1 VIKIFKKSAFVTGGA
16 KRLGK
21 EICIGLAK
29 QGYNIAFTYL
39 NSIDDS
45 KQTEI
50 ELNDI
55 GVKVARIKTDLT
67 KSKEIKNFFNVGIQK
82 IGTPDILINNA
93 SVFKRVK
100 FSELNE
106 KFFDEAISTN
116 LKAYYLCSL
125 EVAKYMKRGG
135 RIINISSLGGIKP
148 YKNYLPYSV
157 SKAGVIML
165 TKCLALELAP
175 KIFVNSIAPGILNL
189 PNEKQVKYLPKENK
203 IPLRKYGMLNEITN
217 SILYLINSE
226 YITGEVVLID
236 GGKCLS

>member
-1 VIKIFKKSAFVTGGA
+1 VINIVKKSAFVTGGA

-21 EICIGLAK
+21 EICISLAK

-39 NSIDDS
+39 NSAEES
-45 KQTEI
+45 KKTEK

-55 GVKVARIKTDLT
+55 GIKAVRVKADLT
-67 KSKEIKNFFNVGIQK
+67 KNKDIQKFFSIGIQK

-93 SVFKRVK
+93 SIFKRFR

-106 KFFDEAISTN
+106 KNFDETVSAN

-125 EVAKYMKRGG
+125 EASKHMKSGG

-148 YKNYLPYSV
+148 YRNYLPYSV

-165 TKCLALELAP
+165 TKCLAVELAP
-175 KIFVNSIAPGILNL
+175 KIFVNSIAPGIINFSDT
-189 PNEKQVKYLPKENK
+189 KQIKYLPKEEK
-203 IPLRKYGMLNEITN
+203 IPMRKYAMPNEITN

-226 YITGEVVLID
+226 YITGEIIVID
-236 GGKCLS
+236 GGKHLN

>member
-1 VIKIFKKSAFVTGGA
+1 VIRIFKKSAFITGGA

-21 EICIGLAK
+21 EICISLAK

-39 NSIDDS
+39 NSTEDS
-45 KQTEI
+45 KRTEK

-55 GVKVARIKTDLT
+55 GVKVARVKVDIT
-67 KSKEIKNFFNVGIQK
+67 KNKEIKKFFNIGIQK
-82 IGTPDILINNA
+82 VGTPDILINSA

-106 KFFDEAISTN
+106 KVFDEAISTN

-125 EVAKYMKRGG
+125 EAAKYMKRGG
-135 RIINISSLGGIKP
+135 KIINISSLGGIKP

-165 TKCLALELAP
+165 TKCLAIELAP
-175 KIFVNSIAPGILNL
+175 KIFVNSIAPGVLSFS
-189 PNEKQVKYLPKENK
+189 NEKQVKYLPKEKK
-203 IPLRKYGMLNEITN
+203 IPLRKYGMPSEITN
-217 SILYLINSE
+217 SILYLINSK
-226 YITGEVVLID
+226 YITGEVMLID
-236 GGKCLS
+236 GGKCLN